1 MNTDMVNERN
11 MSLTEEEI
19 RELIAS
25 EFPRLITQNTEIRYE
40 LIGVMSETFA
50 KKEDITAILNELKQ
64 MREESEQQRV
74 EFRQEM
80 QGLREESNQLREE
93 SEQRWVEFRQEM
105 QSLREESEQRWGNF
119 RQEMEAL
126 REESEQRWGNFRQE
140 MEALRKE
147 SEQRW
152 GNFRQ
157 EMEALREESEQ
168 RWDNFR
174 QEMEALREESERLRE
189 ESEQRWVEF
198 REEMQV
204 LREESNRLREES
216 EQRWVEF
223 REEMQVL
230 REESNQL
237 REESRAS
244 RAYLDDELKRF
255 HHTVQGLGARW
266 GLQSEEAFRNGLAAI
281 LTDELGFRVERYEA
295 YDDSGSVFGQ
305 PEQVEMDVIIRNS
318 SVIAIEIKSS
328 VSRGDLALFQRK
340 VAFFEQTESVTV
352 NRKFFISPFVDPNA
366 VELAAAMGIE
376 FYTHT
381 LDITI

>member
-1 MNTDMVNERN
+1 MNTDMANERN

-19 RELIAS
+19 RELIAN

-50 KKEDITAILNELKQ
+50 KKEDITAILNEIRQ
-64 MREESEQQRV
+64 MREESERQR
-74 EFRQEM
+74 
-80 QGLREESNQLREE
+80 
-93 SEQRWVEFRQEM
+93 
-105 QSLREESEQRWGNF
+105 
-119 RQEMEAL
+119 
-126 REESEQRWGNFRQE
+126 
-140 MEALRKE
+140 
-147 SEQRW
+147 
-152 GNFRQ
+152 
-157 EMEALREESEQ
+157 
-168 RWDNFR
+168 
-174 QEMEALREESERLRE
+174 
-189 ESEQRWVEF
+189 VEF

-223 REEMQVL
+223 RQEMQALRAESNRLREESEQRWVEFRQEMQALREESEQQWVEFRQEMQVL

-237 REESRAS
+237 REESEQRWVEFRQEMQALREESSAS
-244 RAYLDDELKRF
+244 RAYLDNELKRF

-340 VAFFEQTESVTV
+340 VAFFEQTENVTV
-352 NRKFFISPFVDPNA
+352 NRRFFISPFVDPNA
-366 VELAAAMGIE
+366 VELAAAMDIE
-376 FYTHT
+376 LYTHS

>member
-1 MNTDMVNERN
+1 MNTDMTNERN
-11 MSLTEEEI
+11 ISLTEEEI
-19 RELIAS
+19 RELIAN
-25 EFPRLITQNTEIRYE
+25 EFPRLITQNPEIRYE

-50 KKEDITAILNELKQ
+50 KKEDIAAILNELRQ

-80 QGLREESNQLREE
+80 KA
-93 SEQRWVEFRQEM
+93 
-105 QSLREESEQRWGNF
+105 LREESEQRWGNF

-126 REESEQRWGNFRQE
+126 REESE
-140 MEALRKE
+140 
-147 SEQRW
+147 
-152 GNFRQ
+152 
-157 EMEALREESEQ
+157 
-168 RWDNFR
+168 
-174 QEMEALREESERLRE
+174 
-189 ESEQRWVEF
+189 
-198 REEMQV
+198 
-204 LREESNRLREES
+204 RLREES

-340 VAFFEQTESVTV
+340 VAFFEQTENVTV
-352 NRKFFISPFVDPNA
+352 NRRFFISPFVDPNA
-366 VELAAAMGIE
+366 VALAEGMGIE
-376 FYTHT
+376 LYTHS

>member
-1 MNTDMVNERN
+1 MANERN

-19 RELIAS
+19 RELIAN

-50 KKEDITAILNELKQ
+50 KKEDITAILNELRQ
-64 MREESEQQRV
+64 MREESERQRV
-74 EFRQEM
+74 EFREEM
-80 QGLREESNQLREE
+80 QVLREESNQ
-93 SEQRWVEFRQEM
+93 
-105 QSLREESEQRWGNF
+105 
-119 RQEMEAL
+119 
-126 REESEQRWGNFRQE
+126 
-140 MEALRKE
+140 
-147 SEQRW
+147 
-152 GNFRQ
+152 
-157 EMEALREESEQ
+157 
-168 RWDNFR
+168 
-174 QEMEALREESERLRE
+174 LRE

-204 LREESNRLREES
+204 LREESNQLREES

-230 REESNQL
+230 REESNQLREESEQRRVEFRQEMEAQREESNQL

-281 LTDELGFRVERYEA
+281 LTDELGFRVERYEG

-328 VSRGDLALFQRK
+328 VSRSDLSLFQRK
-340 VAFFEQTESVTV
+340 VAFFEQTENVTV

-366 VELAAAMGIE
+366 VGLAARMGIE
-376 FYTHT
+376 LYTHS
-381 LDITI
+381 LDIII

>member
-1 MNTDMVNERN
+1 MNTDMTNERN

-80 QGLREESNQLREE
+80 K
-93 SEQRWVEFRQEM
+93 
-105 QSLREESEQRWGNF
+105 
-119 RQEMEAL
+119 AL
-126 REESEQRWGNFRQE
+126 REESEQRWG
-140 MEALRKE
+140 
-147 SEQRW
+147 
-152 GNFRQ
+152 
-157 EMEALREESEQ
+157 
-168 RWDNFR
+168 NFR

-340 VAFFEQTESVTV
+340 VAFFEQTENVTV
-352 NRKFFISPFVDPNA
+352 NRRFFISPFVDPNA
-366 VELAAAMGIE
+366 VALAEGMGIE
-376 FYTHT
+376 LYTHS